1 MHFVMAMEFDVHLP
15 HDQVQTALDATQAR
29 HPLLSVHIEDHADSR
44 LGFYH
49 RMAVP
54 AIPTTVLRQDPH
66 HWQPVAAQ
74 ELSRP
79 FDRSVA
85 PFLRA
90 SLISESRD
98 GLGQTQNVTYKQRG
112 VISCVLV
119 LNFPSV
125 LERI

>member
-1 MHFVMAMEFDVHLP
+1 
-15 HDQVQTALDATQAR
+15 
-29 HPLLSVHIEDHADSR
+29 
-44 LGFYH
+44 
-49 RMAVP
+49 
-54 AIPTTVLRQDPH
+54 
-66 HWQPVAAQ
+66 VAAQ

-90 SLISESRD
+90 SPISESRD
-98 GLGQTQNVTYKQRG
+98 GLGHTQTVTYKQRG